1 MITSDFVQAVLLKA
15 TGKVTSVTSTDK
27 KWLKV
32 VAIANRQI
40 KRWEIEADWNSLY
53 DPEYSLG
60 AVTATDT
67 FAIPA
72 AVRKLSDT
80 LGDAVIIEHA
90 IDPEQQTIYD
100 VVSADRLKLYKNGYY
115 CAQIGSN
122 LVFNRAFTADDP
134 EFGGELLI
142 PAYTHATELIDGT
155 SIIPVDDPE
164 WLITITAAEY
174 VRNDITKQN
183 QYPNLIT
190 EANDILAAM
199 IDENDG
205 QFVEVLRPW
214 SLEV

>member
-1 MITSDFVQAVLLKA
+1 MITADFVQSVLLKA

-40 KRWEIEADWNSLY
+40 KKWETEGDWNSLY
-53 DPEYSLG
+53 DPNYSLG
-60 AVTATDT
+60 TISATDT
-67 FAIPA
+67 YEIPDDI
-72 AVRKLSDT
+72 RRLSDT
-80 LGDAVIIEHA
+80 LGDSIRIVHA
-90 IDPEQQTIYD
+90 NGTTEYT
-100 VVSADRLKLYKNGYY
+100 VVKADQLKKYRDGNF

-122 LVFNRAFTADDP
+122 LVFNRAFTADDA

-142 PAYTHATELIDGT
+142 PVYLFAELLV
-155 SIIPVDDPE
+155 SPNSEIPVDDPE
-164 WLITITAAEY
+164 WLVVMTAAEY

-183 QYPNLIT
+183 QHPTLIQ
-190 EANDILAAM
+190 EGNDILAAM

-205 QFVEVLRPW
+205 QLTEVSRPW